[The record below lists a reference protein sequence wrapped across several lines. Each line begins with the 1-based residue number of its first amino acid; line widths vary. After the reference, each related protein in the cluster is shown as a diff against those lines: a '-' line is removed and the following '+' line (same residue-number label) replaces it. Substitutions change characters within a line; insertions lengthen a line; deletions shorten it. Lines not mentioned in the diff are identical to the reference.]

1 MISKYQSSR
10 GKRREAITKTG
21 RFRGGKL
28 APAMA
33 VAVKGSEGGMLS
45 QTVTMELDPIAG
57 RLITPI
63 TGEMISVFVPVQAM
77 DEIKA
82 PTAAYAGMT
91 EVVREKLLTGNPLFN
106 LETEGEISQRLGVE
120 PRSISGVKKVS
131 EAVRLAHNVAVNH
144 LRQRRYD
151 KAVLLAHTNAVV
163 TPAILSETV
172 LDRLNGVLDPDD
184 RVNGLVALD
193 VNVNL
198 PAMQI
203 PVDGLG
209 VRTTNADAPN
219 TTTSV
224 RQTGDT
230 TTTVYP
236 NAQFTGN
243 ANTFA
248 VRTTGATAATLRAD
262 VYAKLNSTA
271 LPTQT
276 GNVSLTDFYNAETMD
291 RITREMD
298 QIIKDNP
305 EYGEEM
311 VLRWAHGLSVDTGKT
326 PFVIA
331 EQRSFFQRNIVG
343 AMDTAGINAETMRS
357 DFMMQMQF
365 TVPIPKT
372 ELGGIIVTFLV
383 VKPDETLASQPHP
396 ILSDVW
402 AADNFVADELML
414 DAVPVTGRD
423 LDSGISS
430 LLESTVMLY
439 TGHNALKQAYM
450 HYGFTRN
457 TNLTTVANKTA
468 VWQLAVPLSVTP
480 SSVLYPDTLS
490 HYPFADQ
497 SAEVC
502 TYTIAS
508 MATIETPMIF
518 GPTPVENIAQINTSD
533 LFDLVP

>member
-1 MISKYQSSR
+1 MLSKYQSPR

-28 APAMA
+28 APAMC
-33 VAVKGSEGGMLS
+33 VAVKGSEGGMIS

-57 RLITPI
+57 RMITPI
-63 TGEMISVFVPVQAM
+63 TGEMISVFVPVQAI

-91 EVVREKLLTGNPLFN
+91 EVVREKLLSGNPLFN
-106 LETEGEISQRLGVE
+106 LETEGEITQRLGIE
-120 PRSISGVKKVS
+120 PRSIGGVKKVN

-151 KAVLLAHTNAVV
+151 KATLLVHTNAAV

-184 RVNGLVALD
+184 RINGQVALD

-198 PAMQI
+198 PAMDI
-203 PVDGLG
+203 PVQGIG
-209 VRTTNADAPN
+209 YKASGTNAPN
-219 TTTSV
+219 GSTAM
-224 RQTGDT
+224 RD
-230 TTTVYP
+230 
-236 NAQFTGN
+236 
-243 ANTFA
+243 
-248 VRTTGATAATLRAD
+248 TTGAVTYANSVDTNLASMAVRVTGTTAAAATPS
-262 VYAKLNSTA
+262 VFAKLNSTA
-271 LPTQT
+271 LPAQT

-298 QIIKDNP
+298 KIIKDNP

-326 PFVIA
+326 PFILA
-331 EQRSFFQRNIVG
+331 EQRAFFQRNIVG
-343 AMDTAGINAETMRS
+343 AMDSAGVNGEVMRS
-357 DFMMQMQF
+357 DFIMQMQF
-365 TVPIPKT
+365 TVPVPKT
-372 ELGGIIVTFLV
+372 ELGGVIITFLV
-383 VKPDETLASQPHP
+383 LKPDETLATQPHP

-402 AADNFVADELML
+402 AADNFVADELAL
-414 DAVPVTGRD
+414 DPVAVTGRD
-423 LDSGISS
+423 LDSGIAQA
-430 LLESTVMLY
+430 LESTVMLY

-457 TNLTTVANKTA
+457 TNLTTVAAKTA
-468 VWQLAVPLSVTP
+468 IWQLQVPLSVTP

-497 SAEVC
+497 NAEVC

-533 LFDLVP
+533 LFDLV

>member
-1 MISKYQSSR
+1 
-10 GKRREAITKTG
+10 
-21 RFRGGKL
+21 
-28 APAMA
+28 
-33 VAVKGSEGGMLS
+33 
-45 QTVTMELDPIAG
+45 
-57 RLITPI
+57 
-63 TGEMISVFVPVQAM
+63 
-77 DEIKA
+77 
-82 PTAAYAGMT
+82 
-91 EVVREKLLTGNPLFN
+91 
-106 LETEGEISQRLGVE
+106 
-120 PRSISGVKKVS
+120 
-131 EAVRLAHNVAVNH
+131 
-144 LRQRRYD
+144 
-151 KAVLLAHTNAVV
+151 
-163 TPAILSETV
+163 
-172 LDRLNGVLDPDD
+172 
-184 RVNGLVALD
+184 
-193 VNVNL
+193 
-198 PAMQI
+198 
-203 PVDGLG
+203 
-209 VRTTNADAPN
+209 
-219 TTTSV
+219 
-224 RQTGDT
+224 
-230 TTTVYP
+230 
-236 NAQFTGN
+236 
-243 ANTFA
+243 
-248 VRTTGATAATLRAD
+248 
-262 VYAKLNSTA
+262 
-271 LPTQT
+271 
-276 GNVSLTDFYNAETMD
+276 MD

-326 PFVIA
+326 PFIIA

-383 VKPDETLASQPHP
+383 LKPDETLASQPHP

-402 AADNFVADELML
+402 AADNFVADELAL
-414 DAVPVTGRD
+414 DAVPVTGRE
-423 LDSGISS
+423 LDSGIST
-430 LLESTVMLY
+430 LLENTVMLY

-457 TNLTTVANKTA
+457 TNMTTVANKTA

-497 SAEVC
+497 TAEVC

>member
-21 RFRGGKL
+21 TFRGGKL
-28 APAMA
+28 VPGMA

-45 QTVTMELDPIAG
+45 QTVTYELGPVPG
-57 RLITPI
+57 RMITPI
-63 TGEMISVFVPVQAM
+63 TGELIAVFVPVQAM

-82 PTAAYAGMT
+82 PGAAYAGMT

-106 LETEGEISQRLGVE
+106 LETEGEISQRCGIE

-144 LRQRRYD
+144 LRQKRYD
-151 KAVLLAHTNAVV
+151 KAQLLLHTNSLV
-163 TPAILSETV
+163 TPAILSQTV

-184 RVNGLVALD
+184 RINGQVSLD

-198 PAMQI
+198 PQTDLSVLSNTAKAVNSNLQI
-203 PVDGLG
+203 EVNGAAAPRQVGIFDAAAPIAADNLFA
-209 VRTTNADAPN
+209 RLNA
-219 TTTSV
+219 
-224 RQTGDT
+224 
-230 TTTVYP
+230 
-236 NAQFTGN
+236 
-243 ANTFA
+243 
-248 VRTTGATAATLRAD
+248 
-262 VYAKLNSTA
+262 TA
-271 LPTQT
+271 LPSQT

-298 QIIKDNP
+298 QIIKNNP

-343 AMDTAGINAETMRS
+343 AMDTAGVNGETMRS

-372 ELGGIIVTFLV
+372 ELGGIIVTFMV

-402 AADNFVADELML
+402 AADNFVADELAL
-414 DAVPVTGRD
+414 DAVPVTGRE
-423 LDSGISS
+423 LDSGIATA
-430 LLESTVMLY
+430 LESTVMLY

-457 TNLTTVANKTA
+457 TNLATVANKTA

-480 SSVLYPDTLS
+480 SSVLYPDSLS

-497 SAEVC
+497 LGDVC

>member
-82 PTAAYAGMT
+82 PDAAYAGMT
-91 EVVREKLLTGNPLFN
+91 EVVREKLLTGNPLFS
-106 LETEGEISQRLGVE
+106 LETEGEISQRLGIE
-120 PRSISGVKKVS
+120 PRSIGGVKKVS

-144 LRQRRYD
+144 LRVRRYD
-151 KAVLLAHTNAVV
+151 KAVKLLHGNALI

-184 RVNGLVALD
+184 RINGQVALD
-193 VNVNL
+193 VNVSL
-198 PAMQI
+198 PTQTLNVNGI
-203 PVDGLG
+203 TQSSNFV
-209 VRTTNADAPN
+209 
-219 TTTSV
+219 TS
-224 RQTGDT
+224 G
-230 TTTVYP
+230 
-236 NAQFTGN
+236 
-243 ANTFA
+243 
-248 VRTTGATAATLRAD
+248 AATLSGSAGALQISGSGAALYFARNSGNPAASD
-262 VYAKLNSTA
+262 LDITAVLNATV

-276 GNVSLTDFYNAETMD
+276 GNVSLTDFYNAESMD
-291 RITREMD
+291 RLTREMD
-298 QIIKDNP
+298 TIIKDNP

-326 PFVIA
+326 PFIIA

-383 VKPDETLASQPHP
+383 LKPDETLASQPHP

-402 AADNFVADELML
+402 AADNFVADELAL

-423 LDSGISS
+423 LDSGIST

-457 TNLTTVANKTA
+457 TNMTTVANKTA

-497 SAEVC
+497 TAEVC

>member
-1 MISKYQSSR
+1 MLSKYQSSR

-57 RLITPI
+57 RLITPV
-63 TGEMISVFVPVQAM
+63 TGEMIAVFVPVQAM

-82 PTAAYAGMT
+82 PNAAYAGMT

-106 LETEGEISQRLGVE
+106 LETEGEISQRLGIE
-120 PRSISGVKKVS
+120 PRSIGGVKKVS

-184 RVNGLVALD
+184 RINGLVSLD

-198 PAMQI
+198 PAMSL
-203 PVDGLG
+203 PVEGIGLKSSALTGSTTANQG
-209 VRTTNADAPN
+209 VRDATGVTPYPYSVDTNTTNLSVRVSASTIATSAPN
-219 TTTSV
+219 V
-224 RQTGDT
+224 
-230 TTTVYP
+230 V
-236 NAQFTGN
+236 
-243 ANTFA
+243 
-248 VRTTGATAATLRAD
+248 
-262 VYAKLNSTA
+262 AKLNATV

-311 VLRWAHGLSVDTGKT
+311 VLRWAHGLSVDTGNT
-326 PFVIA
+326 PFVLA
-331 EQRSFFQRNIVG
+331 EQRAFFQRNIVG
-343 AMDTAGINAETMRS
+343 AMDTAGVNAETMRS

-365 TVPIPKT
+365 TVPVPKT
-372 ELGGIIVTFLV
+372 ELGGIVVTFLV
-383 VKPDETLASQPHP
+383 LKPDETLTSQPHP

-402 AADNFVADELML
+402 GMDNFLADELML
-414 DAVPVTGRD
+414 DPVPVTGRD
-423 LDSGISS
+423 LDSGIATA
-430 LLESTVMLY
+430 LESTVMLY
-439 TGHNALKQAYM
+439 TGNNALKQAYM

-457 TNLTTVANKTA
+457 TNLSTVAAKTA
-468 VWQLAVPLSVTP
+468 IWQLAVPLSVTP

-490 HYPFADQ
+490 HYPFAD
-497 SAEVC
+497 SNAEVC

-518 GPTPVENIAQINTSD
+518 GPSPVENIATTTTSD
-533 LFDLVP
+533 LFNLVP

>member
-45 QTVTMELDPIAG
+45 QIVTMELDPIAG

-82 PTAAYAGMT
+82 PDAAYAGMT

-106 LETEGEISQRLGVE
+106 LETEGEISQRLGIE

-144 LRQRRYD
+144 LRVRRYD
-151 KAVLLAHTNAVV
+151 KAVKLLHGNALI

-184 RVNGLVALD
+184 RINGLVNLDLNISLPAQTLPVTGITQDTNINAAPGAAVMGSFANQLAISGVGPTVYLKRKAGNPAGNALD
-193 VNVNL
+193 IN
-198 PAMQI
+198 
-203 PVDGLG
+203 
-209 VRTTNADAPN
+209 
-219 TTTSV
+219 
-224 RQTGDT
+224 
-230 TTTVYP
+230 
-236 NAQFTGN
+236 
-243 ANTFA
+243 
-248 VRTTGATAATLRAD
+248 ATLNAI
-262 VYAKLNSTA
+262 SMG
-271 LPTQT
+271 TQT
-276 GNVSLTDFYNAETMD
+276 GNVSLTDFYNAESMD
-291 RITREMD
+291 RLTREMD

-326 PFVIA
+326 PFIIA

-357 DFMMQMQF
+357 DFLMQMQF

-383 VKPDETLASQPHP
+383 LKPDETLASQPHP

-423 LDSGISS
+423 LDSGIST

-457 TNLTTVANKTA
+457 TNMTTVANKTA

-497 SAEVC
+497 TAEVC

>member
-1 MISKYQSSR
+1 MLSKYQSSR

-28 APAMA
+28 NPAMA
-33 VAVKGSEGGMLS
+33 VAVRPSEGGMLA
-45 QTVTMELDPIAG
+45 QTVTMELDPIGG
-57 RLITPI
+57 RMITPI
-63 TGEMISVFVPVQAM
+63 TGELIAVFVPVQAM

-82 PTAAYAGMT
+82 PNAAYAGMT

-120 PRSISGVKKVS
+120 PRSIGGVKKVN

-151 KAVLLAHTNAVV
+151 KAALLLHSNAVV

-198 PAMQI
+198 PAMNI
-203 PVDGLG
+203 PIDGFG
-209 VRTTNADAPN
+209 IPTATTQTPAVNVTVR
-219 TTTSV
+219 
-224 RQTGDT
+224 DT
-230 TTTVYP
+230 AT
-236 NAQFTGN
+236 AGN
-243 ANTFA
+243 ATYPLSVGVSNANAGTMR
-248 VRTTGATAATLRAD
+248 VTGATAATAKAD
-262 VYAKLNSTA
+262 IYAKLNSTA
-271 LPTQT
+271 LPTQS
-276 GNVSLTDFYNAETMD
+276 GNVSLTDFFNSETMD

-326 PFVIA
+326 PFVLA
-331 EQRSFFQRNIVG
+331 EQRAFFQRNIVG
-343 AMDTAGINAETMRS
+343 AMDSAGVNGEVMRS
-357 DFMMQMQF
+357 DFLMQMQF
-365 TVPIPKT
+365 TVPVPKT
-372 ELGGIIVTFLV
+372 ELGGIVITFLV
-383 VKPDETLASQPHP
+383 LKPDETLATQPHP

-402 AADNFVADELML
+402 GVDNFTADELML
-414 DAVPVTGRD
+414 DPVPVTGRD
-423 LDSGISS
+423 LDSGIAQA
-430 LLESTVMLY
+430 LESTVMLY
-439 TGHNALKQAYM
+439 TGNNALKQAYM

-457 TNLTTVANKTA
+457 TNLTTVAAKTA
-468 VWQLAVPLSVTP
+468 IWQLQVPLSVTP

-497 SAEVC
+497 NAEVC

-508 MATIETPMIF
+508 IATIETPMIF
-518 GPTPVENIAQINTSD
+518 GPTPVENIATVTSQD
-533 LFDLVP
+533 LFNLVP

>member
-82 PTAAYAGMT
+82 PNAAYAGMT

-106 LETEGEISQRLGVE
+106 LETEGEISQRLGIE

-151 KAVLLAHTNAVV
+151 KAALLLHTNAVV

-184 RVNGLVALD
+184 RINGLVD
-193 VNVNL
+193 FQL
-198 PAMQI
+198 PAMQL
-203 PVDGLG
+203 PVVGLHMNG
-209 VRTTNADAPN
+209 SVSSPSIAPI
-219 TTTSV
+219 TASGAVGAWVSPLSGAVMVDTTS
-224 RQTGDT
+224 
-230 TTTVYP
+230 
-236 NAQFTGN
+236 NAT
-243 ANTFA
+243 
-248 VRTTGATAATLRAD
+248 RK
-262 VYAKLNSTA
+262 VYAQLNSTA
-271 LPTQT
+271 
-276 GNVSLTDFYNAETMD
+276 GNVSLTDFYNAESMD
-291 RITREMD
+291 RLVREMD

-326 PFVIA
+326 PFIIA

-357 DFMMQMQF
+357 DFLMQMQF

-383 VKPDETLASQPHP
+383 LKPDETLASQPHP

-457 TNLTTVANKTA
+457 TNMTTVANKTA

-497 SAEVC
+497 LAEVC

>member
-106 LETEGEISQRLGVE
+106 LETEGEISQRLGIE
-120 PRSISGVKKVS
+120 PRSIGGVKKVS

-144 LRQRRYD
+144 LRQKRYD

-163 TPAILSETV
+163 TPAILSATV

-184 RVNGLVALD
+184 RINGLVSLEIPSVILPVSGITQTSNGLQGSASASLDPSSATQIAVNGNNGLQFKRKAGNPAGTALD
-193 VNVNL
+193 ITATLN
-198 PAMQI
+198 
-203 PVDGLG
+203 
-209 VRTTNADAPN
+209 
-219 TTTSV
+219 
-224 RQTGDT
+224 
-230 TTTVYP
+230 
-236 NAQFTGN
+236 
-243 ANTFA
+243 
-248 VRTTGATAATLRAD
+248 ATA
-262 VYAKLNSTA
+262 
-271 LPTQT
+271 
-276 GNVSLTDFYNAETMD
+276 GNVSLTDFYNAESMD
-291 RITREMD
+291 RLVREMD
-298 QIIKDNP
+298 TIIKDNP

-326 PFVIA
+326 PFIIA

-383 VKPDETLASQPHP
+383 LKPDETLASQPHP

-402 AADNFVADELML
+402 AADNFVADELAL

-423 LDSGISS
+423 LDSGIATN
-430 LLESTVMLY
+430 LESTVMLY

-457 TNLTTVANKTA
+457 TNMTTVANKTA

-497 SAEVC
+497 TAEVC

>member
-1 MISKYQSSR
+1 MISKYQTSR

-21 RFRGGKL
+21 TFRGGKL
-28 APAMA
+28 VPGMA
-33 VAVKGSEGGMLS
+33 VGVKGSEGGMLS
-45 QTVTMELDPIAG
+45 QTVTYELGPVPG
-57 RLITPI
+57 RMITPI
-63 TGEMISVFVPVQAM
+63 TGELIAVFVPVQAM

-106 LETEGEISQRLGVE
+106 LETEGEISQRCGIE

-144 LRQRRYD
+144 LRQKRYD
-151 KAVLLAHTNAVV
+151 KAALLLHTNALI

-184 RVNGLVALD
+184 RINGLVGLD

-198 PAMQI
+198 PAMTLPVTGIQQI
-203 PVDGLG
+203 NN
-209 VRTTNADAPN
+209 TISASAAANASSTAVNILTGQGGATMSFTRKPANPAGTALDINATLN
-219 TTTSV
+219 ASV
-224 RQTGDT
+224 VSGQTGT
-230 TTTVYP
+230 
-236 NAQFTGN
+236 
-243 ANTFA
+243 
-248 VRTTGATAATLRAD
+248 
-262 VYAKLNSTA
+262 
-271 LPTQT
+271 
-276 GNVSLTDFYNAETMD
+276 VSLTDFYNAETMD

-343 AMDTAGINAETMRS
+343 AMDTAGVNGETMRS

-372 ELGGIIVTFLV
+372 ELGGIIVTFMV

-402 AADNFVADELML
+402 AADNFVADELAL
-414 DAVPVTGRD
+414 DAVPVTGRE
-423 LDSGISS
+423 LDSGIATA
-430 LLESTVMLY
+430 LENTVMLY

-457 TNLTTVANKTA
+457 TNLATVANKTA

-497 SAEVC
+497 LGDVC

>member
-1 MISKYQSSR
+1 MLSKYQSSR

-28 APAMA
+28 APAMC

-63 TGEMISVFVPVQAM
+63 TGEMIAVFVPVQAM

-91 EVVREKLLTGNPLFN
+91 EVVREKLLSGNPLFN
-106 LETEGEISQRLGVE
+106 LETEGEISQRLGIE
-120 PRSISGVKKVS
+120 PRSIGGVKKVN

-144 LRQRRYD
+144 LRQKRYD
-151 KAVLLAHTNAVV
+151 KATLLLHTNAAV
-163 TPAILSETV
+163 TPAILSQTV

-184 RVNGLVALD
+184 RINGQVSLD
-193 VNVNL
+193 VSVNL
-198 PAMQI
+198 PAANLD
-203 PVDGLG
+203 VL
-209 VRTTNADAPN
+209 TNANAVSGYIATVGGVAPRK
-219 TTTSV
+219 V
-224 RQTGDT
+224 AVTGQNES
-230 TTTVYP
+230 P
-236 NAQFTGN
+236 F
-243 ANTFA
+243 
-248 VRTTGATAATLRAD
+248 
-262 VYAKLNSTA
+262 YAKLNATA
-271 LPTQT
+271 LGSATS
-276 GNVSLTDFYNAETMD
+276 NVSLTDFYNAETMD

-326 PFVIA
+326 PFIIA

-343 AMDTAGINAETMRS
+343 AMDSAGVNAETMRS
-357 DFMMQMQF
+357 DFLMQMQF

-372 ELGGIIVTFLV
+372 ELGGIVITFLV
-383 VKPDETLASQPHP
+383 LKPDETLASQPHP

-402 AADNFVADELML
+402 AADNFVADELAL
-414 DAVPVTGRD
+414 DPVPVTGRD
-423 LDSGISS
+423 LDSGIATA
-430 LLESTVMLY
+430 LESTVMLY

-457 TNLTTVANKTA
+457 TNLTTVAAKTA
-468 VWQLAVPLSVTP
+468 IWQLAVPLSVTP
-480 SSVLYPDTLS
+480 DSVLYPETLS

-497 SAEVC
+497 NAEVC

-533 LFDLVP
+533 LFDLV